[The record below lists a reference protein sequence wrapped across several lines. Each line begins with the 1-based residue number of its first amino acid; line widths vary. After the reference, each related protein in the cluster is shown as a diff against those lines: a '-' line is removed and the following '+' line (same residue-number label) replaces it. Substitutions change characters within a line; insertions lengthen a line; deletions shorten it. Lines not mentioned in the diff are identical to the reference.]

1 MKSLEIVNSYRS
13 SLAKV
18 CLCLAALCS
27 SASAFA
33 KSGDPLAIRL
43 WPDDVVSVESFWG
56 LEVYI
61 DLGRASV
68 SDGARANDLD
78 ATSGRVTVGTDQA
91 INHVLDRLPNQTLAT
106 WTPAEQTRVA
116 SPHAI
121 RVRCPGGRSEDQA
134 ASSVFLIDADGV
146 TIVVVAGDQLRSV
159 QGQFVGDVRPD
170 VMVIATDDA
179 AKVQAW
185 ARKESN
191 AAILPRRIVL
201 SSASGSSD
209 VDGSNAHR
217 IDHNTMA
224 VSASG
229 LKVQPMQWFW
239 MTDQPWQMKAS
250 LVKPFDAMEAAC
262 QKSQQVFAK
271 LSAKQLNFRPSN
283 GTHTPRWNAEH
294 MMGRQLLFFSQIYH
308 AIDDQ
313 IPVMDQNP
321 KQMPPDYTPA
331 HPEWDGVE
339 EARQMQRVSDFC
351 RRFAYLLQGIEPED
365 KAPGSR
371 WPTLRALMKQMQRH
385 YGEHTTNTIAKFEL
399 VDFPDE

>member
-1 MKSLEIVNSYRS
+1 MKSSQIVIANRPP
-13 SLAKV
+13 LAKV
-18 CLCLAALCS
+18 CLCLAVLFP

-33 KSGDPLAIRL
+33 KSGDPLAIRI
-43 WPDDVVSVESFWG
+43 WPKDVVSVESFWG

-61 DLGRASV
+61 DLSEASV
-68 SDGARANDLD
+68 NAGSTESQLD
-78 ATSGRVTVGTDQA
+78 ATAGRITVTADRSVD
-91 INHVLDRLPNQTLAT
+91 HVLDRLPNQALAT
-106 WTPAEQTRVA
+106 WTPAEQSGAA

-121 RVRCPGGRSEDQA
+121 RVRCPGGRSGDQA
-134 ASSVFLIDADGV
+134 TESMVLIDADGL
-146 TIVVVAGDQLRSV
+146 TIVVITGDQLPFV
-159 QGQFVGDVRPD
+159 QEHLAEDVRPD
-170 VMVIATDDA
+170 VMVVATDDA
-179 AKVQAW
+179 ARVQAW
-185 ARKESN
+185 ARQESN
-191 AAILPRRIVL
+191 TAILPRRMVL
-201 SSASGSSD
+201 PSASGSSD

-229 LKVQPMQWFW
+229 LKDQPMQWFW

-250 LVKPFDAMEAAC
+250 LVELFDAMEAAC

-308 AIDDQ
+308 AIDNQ

-321 KQMPPDYTPA
+321 KQMRPDYTPA

-371 WPTLRALMKQMQRH
+371 WPTLQALMKQMQRH